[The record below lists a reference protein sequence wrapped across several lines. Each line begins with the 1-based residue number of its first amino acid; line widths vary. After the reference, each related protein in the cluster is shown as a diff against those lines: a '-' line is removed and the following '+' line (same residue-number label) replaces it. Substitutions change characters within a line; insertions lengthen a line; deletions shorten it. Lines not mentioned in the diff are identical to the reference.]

1 MRITSTIRIEDDDI
15 CFEYIRSCGPGGQN
29 VNKVATAVRL
39 RVSVDAIVGLD
50 GDGRTRLAALAGKR
64 LTAEGELVLRSDTH
78 RTREANRRAALE
90 RLADLV
96 SKAAV
101 RPKSRKATRPGRGA
115 VERRLA
121 AKARR
126 ASLKAQRR
134 GTED

>member
-1 MRITSTIRIEDDDI
+1 MHVTPAIHIEDDDI
-15 CFEYIRSCGPGGQN
+15 RFEYIRSCGPGGQN

-39 RVSVDAIVGLD
+39 RVSLDAIAGLD
-50 GDGRTRLAALAGKR
+50 HDGRARLRDLAGSR
-64 LTAEGELVLRSDTH
+64 LTAEGELVFRSDTH
-78 RTREANRRAALE
+78 RTREANRRAVLG

-101 RPKSRKATRPGRGA
+101 RPKRRKATRPGRGA

-126 ASLKAQRR
+126 SRLKAQRR